1 MSEVKDRSLIDS
13 HLLNLP
19 PAEKKRQLL
28 DSMIVK
34 ANTSDEEEFRN
45 EIIEWLEFQT
55 SLDKWGRLVFKPVN
69 PADDEPPFIEDSLQ
83 LELNP
88 TVGIDDIR
96 KTYGK

>member
-1 MSEVKDRSLIDS
+1 MTSKRELLESL
-13 HLLNLP
+13 
-19 PAEKKRQLL
+19 
-28 DSMIVK
+28 IVK

-55 SLDKWGRLVFKPVN
+55 SLDKWGRLIFKPVN
-69 PADDEPPFIEDSLQ
+69 PADDEPPFEDGSLQ

-88 TVGIDDIR
+88 SVTVDDIR

>member
-1 MSEVKDRSLIDS
+1 MT
-13 HLLNLP
+13 
-19 PAEKKRQLL
+19 KREII

-55 SLDKWGRLVFKPVN
+55 DIDKWGRLIFKPCN
-69 PADDEPPFIEDSLQ
+69 PADDEPPFVEDSLQ
-83 LELNP
+83 LTLYP
-88 TVGIDDIR
+88 AVTVDDIR